1 MANFDC
7 RAWWLKRRGLSQMY
21 VFWGFVDIS
30 PHLKVKYSK
39 NPILGAWI
47 GIFQL
52 NVQNIKTCILSKLL
66 HRLPPNFAQSKDHQV
81 LFVGGPNTCKTNPR
95 WRTALTA
102 AILKNRKSAISP
114 EWFNVYSRNL
124 ARWHTLCLR
133 TGPEVKISNFWKS
146 KMANGGH

>member
-47 GIFQL
+47 GIFQH
-52 NVQNIKTCILSKLL
+52 NSQNIETWVLSKLL
-66 HRLPPNFAQSKDHQV
+66 HRFQQTFAK
-81 LFVGGPNTCKTNPR
+81 
-95 WRTALTA
+95 W
-102 AILKNRKSAISP
+102 
-114 EWFNVYSRNL
+114 
-124 ARWHTLCLR
+124 
-133 TGPEVKISNFWKS
+133 
-146 KMANGGH
+146 